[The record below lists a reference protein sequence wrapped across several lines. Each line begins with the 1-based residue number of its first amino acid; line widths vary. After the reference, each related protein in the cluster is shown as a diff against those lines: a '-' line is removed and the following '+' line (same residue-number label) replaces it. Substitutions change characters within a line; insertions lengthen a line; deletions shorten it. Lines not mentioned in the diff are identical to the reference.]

1 MRRMLTKMKL
11 LSYNIQAC
19 IGSRHYSDYL
29 FGIRQQIAH
38 SPAKDRTLKK
48 IGRFISGFD
57 IVCLQELDLG
67 GRRGGFSS
75 QYDAL
80 KKISGFQFGA
90 SQTTRV
96 IPGISQHGN
105 AIFSRYPIDEVEE
118 YRLPGRMRGR
128 GLLVCTIQGHTIANT
143 HLSLYAKM
151 QVRQLEL
158 IREVLHGR
166 TKTILAGDF
175 NCRSTR
181 PWIQNFANMSEMN
194 LITGNSTNTYPSWKP
209 NADIDHIFASRSISY
224 RKAEVLNVRLSD
236 HLPVQT
242 EFELL
247 QQ

>member
-1 MRRMLTKMKL
+1 MKL

-29 FGIRQQIAH
+29 FGIRKQIAH

-67 GRRGGFSS
+67 GRRGGFFITIRRVEEHIRLPVWRIT
-75 QYDAL
+75 DH
-80 KKISGFQFGA
+80 KGDPPA
-90 SQTTRV
+90 SLNTGMRF
-96 IPGISQHGN
+96 
-105 AIFSRYPIDEVEE
+105 FSRYPIDEVEE

-166 TKTILAGDF
+166 PKTILAGDF

-181 PWIQNFANMSEMN
+181 PWIQDFANMSEMN

-209 NADIDHIFASRSISY
+209 NSDIDHIFASRSISY

>member
-1 MRRMLTKMKL
+1 MKL

-29 FGIRQQIAH
+29 FGIRKQVAH

-80 KKISGFQFGA
+80 KKISGFPFGA
-90 SQTTRV
+90 AQTTRI

-118 YRLPGRMRGR
+118 YRLPGRMKGR

-158 IREVLHGR
+158 ISDVLHGR
-166 TKTILAGDF
+166 EKTILAGDF
-175 NCRSTR
+175 NCRSAR
-181 PWIQNFANMSEMN
+181 PWIQDFADRSELD
-194 LITGNSTNTYPSWKP
+194 LITGNSMSTYPSWKP
-209 NADIDHIFASRSISY
+209 SSDIDHIFASRSISY
-224 RKAEVLNVRLSD
+224 QKPEVLNVRLSD

-242 EFELL
+242 EFDVLER
-247 QQ
+247 

>member
-1 MRRMLTKMKL
+1 MIVKL
-11 LSYNIQAC
+11 LCYNIQAC

-29 FGIRQQIAH
+29 FGIRNQVAH

-80 KKISGFQFGA
+80 KAVSGFQFGV

-105 AIFSRYPIDEVEE
+105 AIFSRFPIDDVEKHQ
-118 YRLPGRMRGR
+118 LPGRMKGR
-128 GLLVCTIQGHTIANT
+128 GLLVCKIQDHTIANT
-143 HLSLYAKM
+143 HLSLNAKM

-158 IREVLHGR
+158 IKEVLQGQ
-166 TKTILAGDF
+166 KNAVLAGDF
-175 NCRSTR
+175 NCRSAR
-181 PWIQNFANMSEMN
+181 SWIRDFTKTSELN
-194 LITGNSTNTYPSWKP
+194 IITGNSTNTYPSWKP
-209 NADIDHIFASRSISY
+209 NSDIDHIFVSKSI
-224 RKAEVLNVRLSD
+224 KHHGVEVLNVRLSD
-236 HLPVQT
+236 HLPVKA
-242 EFELL
+242 ELEL
-247 QQ
+247 QEK

>member
-1 MRRMLTKMKL
+1 MKL

-29 FGIRQQIAH
+29 FGIRKQIAH

-80 KKISGFQFGA
+80 KNISGFPFGA

-118 YRLPGRMRGR
+118 YRLPGRMIGR
-128 GLLVCTIQGHTIANT
+128 ASAGLQRFTATQLRNA
-143 HLSLYAKM
+143 LSLYS
-151 QVRQLEL
+151 QR
-158 IREVLHGR
+158 LHGQ
-166 TKTILAGDF
+166 TIW
-175 NCRSTR
+175 N
-181 PWIQNFANMSEMN
+181 
-194 LITGNSTNTYPSWKP
+194 
-209 NADIDHIFASRSISY
+209 
-224 RKAEVLNVRLSD
+224 
-236 HLPVQT
+236 
-242 EFELL
+242 
-247 QQ
+247 